1 MAALLVSAVANGNLR
16 LDQLCA
22 QLMRHVVVE
31 YLQQFTLTRNS
42 KGKVEQNRSL

>member
-1 MAALLVSAVANGNLR
+1 MAAPLVSAVANGNLR

-31 YLQQFTLTRNS
+31 YLQQFTLT
-42 KGKVEQNRSL
+42 